1 MEEGKHMKFSKS
13 IISLFVLTAILST
26 LTIPIEVVGEETGY
40 TSPTNFFQIGGDTN
54 FTAYAVAPLSWE
66 LNKQVNLTL
75 YINVT
80 VLPEGSNMSIISLSY
95 RYNLPIP
102 PYTIHK
108 PTSTPNV
115 MVTEANQQVVDRK
128 TFRAPSDVEEFNI
141 TIKIIANS
149 SSHPENQVFEMEFP
163 GDLQYIEVEDTSA
176 NPIISL
182 PGFPESRTFWR
193 WILIFFVA
201 MIIMTLP
208 ASYVAFVKIQQNLR
222 NRKKKGAKK
231 K

>member
-1 MEEGKHMKFSKS
+1 MEEGKHMKFSKL
-13 IISLFVLTAILST
+13 IISLFVLTATLST

-40 TSPTNFFQIGGDTN
+40 TSPPNFFQIEGDTN

-66 LNKQVNLTL
+66 LDKPVNLTL

-80 VLPEGSNMSIISLSY
+80 VLPEGSNMSIVILSY
-95 RYNLPIP
+95 YYNLPNSP
-102 PYTIHK
+102 VRKHQK
-108 PTSTPNV
+108 SSTPNV
-115 MVTEANQQVVDRK
+115 MMTETNQQFVDIASLY
-128 TFRAPSDVEEFNI
+128 APDDVEEFNI
-141 TIKIIANS
+141 TIEIIANS
-149 SSHPENQVFEMEFP
+149 SSSPENQEFEMEFP
-163 GDLQYIEVEDTSA
+163 GDLPYIEVEDTSA
-176 NPIISL
+176 NPIINL

-208 ASYVAFVKIQQNLR
+208 TSYVAFVKIQQNLKS
-222 NRKKKGAKK
+222 RKKKGVKK